1 MTHRLHIDIETYCE
15 RDIAKCGVY
24 RYASDPSFEILL
36 VAYAFGDEPV
46 KVIDIAQGEEM
57 PESFLLYLSDPSM
70 VKCAHNATFE
80 RVCFSNWLRR
90 HGYLR
95 EDEWLDPDQWFCT
108 MVQASRCGLP
118 MSLKDCGAALGLAEQ
133 KMGEGKALI
142 KVFCTAHA
150 AKGTLVTTTR
160 VLPEDRPED
169 WATFKAYCRRDVEV
183 ERNIDRALA
192 WNEPTAYEQH
202 MYAID
207 QRINDHGVLIDIE
220 LAKRASEADTMTKAR
235 LVREMRVLTGLDN
248 PNSVSQLKGWLTEQG
263 VDLSAGVDKKAIG
276 DLAKSAQSDIVR
288 RVCAYRL
295 ELGKTSLAKYS
306 TMLEVAC
313 ADHRARGLM
322 QFYGARTGRWAGRLI
337 QMQNLPQN
345 HISTLDWARR
355 RLREGD
361 IDSLELM
368 YGNVPD
374 TMSQLIRTAFIA
386 PDGKTF
392 AVCDFSA
399 IEARVL
405 AWLAGEEW
413 VLEAFRQG
421 KDIYCETASQMFCV
435 PVEKHGQNAD
445 LRQKGKIAVLAL
457 GYAGGVGA
465 LDAMGGQRMG
475 LTTEEEQEIVD
486 KWRASNRKIVRFWD
500 ELAEAAKSALISGG
514 SALVRPA
521 GLVFRQ
527 ANGWMALSLPS
538 GRSIAYPHMALAP
551 GRYGRQELSFWGT
564 NQKTGRWEQL
574 STRGGTLAENVSQ
587 AVARDCLAHVMVQCE
602 KADIPIV
609 FHVHDE
615 VICEVPDESYLKVL
629 EDIFSHGPEWAKGLP
644 LKGAG
649 YCTKY
654 YMKD

>member
-1 MTHRLHIDIETYCE
+1 MTHRLHIDIETFCE
-15 RDIAKCGVY
+15 ADIAKCGVY

-36 VAYAFGDEPV
+36 IAYAFDDDPV
-46 KVIDIAQGEEM
+46 KVIDLASGEEM
-57 PESFLLYLSDPSM
+57 PESFVLYLSDPAL

-95 EDEWLDPDQWFCT
+95 PDEWLDPDQWFCT

-118 MSLKDCGAALGLAEQ
+118 MSLKDCGAALGLTEQ
-133 KMGEGKALI
+133 KMSEGKDLI
-142 KVFCTAHA
+142 RVFCVAHK
-150 AKGTLVTTTR
+150 AKGSLVASTR
-160 VLPEDRPED
+160 VMPEDRPED
-169 WATFKAYCRRDVEV
+169 WATFKAYCLRDVEV

-202 MYAID
+202 LYAVD
-207 QRINDHGVLIDIE
+207 QRINDHGVLIDLE
-220 LAKRASEADTMTKAR
+220 LARKASEADTLTKAR

-248 PNSVSQLKGWLTEQG
+248 PNSVSQLRGWLTEQG

-276 DLAKSAQSDIVR
+276 DLAKSASSDTVR
-288 RVCAYRL
+288 RVCACRL

-306 TMLEVAC
+306 TMLDVAC

-345 HISTLDWARR
+345 HISTLDWARE

-386 PDGKTF
+386 PKGKTF

-405 AWLAGEEW
+405 AWLAGEDW
-413 VLEAFRQG
+413 VLDAFRRG
-421 KDIYCETASQMFCV
+421 KDIYCETASQMFGV
-435 PVEKHGQNAD
+435 PVEKHGRNAE

-457 GYAGGVGA
+457 GYGGGSGA

-475 LTTEEEQEIVD
+475 LTLEEEQEIV
-486 KWRASNRKIVRFWD
+486 
-500 ELAEAAKSALISGG
+500 
-514 SALVRPA
+514 
-521 GLVFRQ
+521 
-527 ANGWMALSLPS
+527 
-538 GRSIAYPHMALAP
+538 
-551 GRYGRQELSFWGT
+551 
-564 NQKTGRWEQL
+564 
-574 STRGGTLAENVSQ
+574 
-587 AVARDCLAHVMVQCE
+587 
-602 KADIPIV
+602 
-609 FHVHDE
+609 
-615 VICEVPDESYLKVL
+615 
-629 EDIFSHGPEWAKGLP
+629 
-644 LKGAG
+644 
-649 YCTKY
+649 
-654 YMKD
+654 